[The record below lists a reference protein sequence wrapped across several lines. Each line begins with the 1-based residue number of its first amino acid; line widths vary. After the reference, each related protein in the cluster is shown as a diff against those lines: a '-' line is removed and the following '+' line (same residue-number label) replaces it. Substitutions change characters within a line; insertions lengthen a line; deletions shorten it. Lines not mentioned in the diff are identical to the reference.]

1 MATYIHGIA
10 SSQNI
15 DSSGEIVNIEGL
27 DISSLAVDGVF
38 NYEHEQG
45 KITDKD
51 GKLVELQIKVPS
63 QVVGKIL
70 KAHKIFSP
78 EDCQDEHQLYFW
90 NKIKTPYV
98 YIMGELLDEYTDAA
112 KDLAGKFRYD
122 LDNKHKNE
130 RAINNFSIE
139 GGKLE
144 RKGIEVTRSV
154 ARRVTITTAACNKT
168 AIAEMFPT
176 KKITDI
182 NSLFKTE
189 PTEIEVLKVVP
200 VRESSAEELKK
211 ALDLCSSNVAP
222 GQLVCGAALSKENL
236 LKSKNPSSSSSDQD
250 VSDMLPD
257 ASSTKTGPSNPSVK
271 PAASTP
277 PKTTAKPTP
286 KISIKPP
293 TEGSRVNTKFG
304 RMTYQYTSPPKSSIK
319 KTTPTISVKPPT
331 EGTRGDDKFGRVTY
345 RYKGTPRIDHNKPY
359 KPINNKEKSKKL
371 LMAEEEY
378 SKWPKKEEFRK
389 FMKNRMPHL
398 TSGEVDAIGKTLS
411 LKKSMDME
419 KALMK
424 MAQED
429 ILAPMEKAAGQDA
442 IYTLL
447 LFDPNELKM
456 GIEIEMEH
464 TDDPKVAEKIA
475 KEHLAEHPK
484 YYSTLKQCFGEE

>member
-1 MATYIHGIA
+1 M
-10 SSQNI
+10 
-15 DSSGEIVNIEGL
+15 
-27 DISSLAVDGVF
+27 
-38 NYEHEQG
+38 
-45 KITDKD
+45 
-51 GKLVELQIKVPS
+51 
-63 QVVGKIL
+63 
-70 KAHKIFSP
+70 
-78 EDCQDEHQLYFW
+78 
-90 NKIKTPYV
+90 
-98 YIMGELLDEYTDAA
+98 
-112 KDLAGKFRYD
+112 AGKFRYD

-211 ALDLCSSNVAP
+211 ALDLGSSNVAP
-222 GQLVCGAALSKENL
+222 GQLVGGAALSKENL

-319 KTTPTISVKPPT
+319 KPPTISVKPPT
-331 EGTRGDDKFGRVTY
+331 EGTRGDDNLESNVS
-345 RYKGTPRIDHNKPY
+345 I
-359 KPINNKEKSKKL
+359 
-371 LMAEEEY
+371 
-378 SKWPKKEEFRK
+378 
-389 FMKNRMPHL
+389 
-398 TSGEVDAIGKTLS
+398 
-411 LKKSMDME
+411 
-419 KALMK
+419 
-424 MAQED
+424 
-429 ILAPMEKAAGQDA
+429 
-442 IYTLL
+442 
-447 LFDPNELKM
+447 
-456 GIEIEMEH
+456 
-464 TDDPKVAEKIA
+464 
-475 KEHLAEHPK
+475 
-484 YYSTLKQCFGEE
+484 